1 MSLCDTAWK
10 KQVFFRTKEAI
21 KQSYTIITIINRNEV
36 LTMDV
41 KSQIQIMDNNDLNKH
56 LDDEDKALLEDLSD
70 DDVIQKAFDEL
81 NNEEL
86 LDVLSDFADKIYDDG
101 TIKERGLLAE
111 YMQNGL
117 EIREGI

>member
-1 MSLCDTAWK
+1 
-10 KQVFFRTKEAI
+10 
-21 KQSYTIITIINRNEV
+21 
-36 LTMDV
+36 MDL
-41 KSQIQIMDNNDLNKH
+41 KSQIQIMDNNELNKH
-56 LDDEDKALLEDLSD
+56 LDEEYKALLEDLSD
-70 DDVIQKAFDEL
+70 NDIIQKAFDEL
-81 NNEEL
+81 NDEEL

>member
-10 KQVFFRTKEAI
+10 KQVSFRTKEAI

-36 LTMDV
+36 STMDL
-41 KSQIQIMDNNDLNKH
+41 KSQIQIMDNNELNKH
-56 LDDEDKALLEDLSD
+56 LDEEYKALLEDLSD
-70 DDVIQKAFDEL
+70 NDIIQKAFDEL
-81 NNEEL
+81 NDEEL

>member
-1 MSLCDTAWK
+1 
-10 KQVFFRTKEAI
+10 
-21 KQSYTIITIINRNEV
+21 
-36 LTMDV
+36 MDI

-56 LDDEDKALLEDLSD
+56 LDDEDKADNEALLEDLSD

-81 NNEEL
+81 SDVEL
-86 LDVLSDFADKIYDDG
+86 LDVLSDFADKIYSNG
-101 TIKERGLLAE
+101 TIEERGLLAE

>member
-1 MSLCDTAWK
+1 
-10 KQVFFRTKEAI
+10 
-21 KQSYTIITIINRNEV
+21 
-36 LTMDV
+36 MDV

-81 NNEEL
+81 SDEEL
-86 LDVLSDFADKIYDDG
+86 LDVLSDFADKIYSNG
-101 TIKERGLLAE
+101 TIEERGLLAE
-111 YMQNGL
+111 YMQNEL